1 MHETENMGD
10 KEEWEFLKRF
20 GDFFSPEHRYWSDIA
35 RPFQLGFG
43 SMTIM
48 CYNSLL

>member
-20 GDFFSPEHRYWSDIA
+20 GDFFPPNIDTGQI
-35 RPFQLGFG
+35 
-43 SMTIM
+43 
-48 CYNSLL
+48 